1 MNTIGHLINGELLTD
16 ATRTQ
21 DVFNPATGLAEKRVA
36 LASVETVEQ
45 AITAA
50 QTAFPQWRN
59 TPPIK
64 RARVMFRFKEL
75 LEANADEICEM
86 IGEEHGKISHDAAGE
101 LQRGIENVE
110 YACGVPEL
118 LKGEHSKNVGPN
130 IDSWSEFQP
139 LGVVAGIT
147 PFNFP
152 AMVPLWMFPMAIA
165 CGNCFILKPS
175 ERDPS
180 STLFIAQ
187 LLKEAGLPDGVMN
200 VVNGDKVAV
209 DVLLSDQRVKAVSFV
224 GSTPIAEYIYATA
237 NANGKRC
244 QALGGAKNHAIVM
257 PDADMDNAVNQLLG
271 AAFGSSGERCM
282 ALSVA
287 VAVGDVAGDAL
298 VEKMTKAMTSLKVGA
313 YSDSSNDFGPVITA
327 QHRDKVVGY
336 INHAE
341 SQGASIVVD
350 GRHPHVE
357 GYDNG
362 FFVGGTLI
370 DNVTPDM
377 VSYKEE
383 IFGPVLQIVRVKTMQ
398 EAMDLID
405 AHEYGN
411 GTCIFTR
418 DGEAARYFSDNIQV
432 GMVGINVPLPV
443 PVAYH
448 SFGGWKRSLFGD
460 LHAYG
465 PDAVRFYT
473 KRKTVTQRWPS
484 AGVREGAE
492 FSMPTM
498 K

>member
-1 MNTIGHLINGELLTD
+1 MTQIIGHLINGEMITN
-16 ATRTQ
+16 TERTQ
-21 DVFNPATGLAEKRVA
+21 DVFNPATGEATKQVA
-36 LASVETVEQ
+36 LASKQTVEQ
-45 AITAA
+45 AISAA
-50 QTAFPQWRN
+50 QEAFPAWRN
-59 TPPIK
+59 IPPIK
-64 RARVMFRFKEL
+64 RARVMFRFREL
-75 LEANADEICEM
+75 LEQNSDKICKL

-110 YACGVPEL
+110 YACGAPEL
-118 LKGEHSKNVGPN
+118 LKGEHSRNVGPN

-152 AMVPLWMFPMAIA
+152 AMVPMWMFPLAIV
-165 CGNCFILKPS
+165 CGNTFVLKPS

-200 VVNGDKVAV
+200 VVNGDKEAV
-209 DVLLSDQRVKAVSFV
+209 DTLLSDQRIKAVSFV
-224 GSTPIAEYIYATA
+224 GSTPIAEYIYTTA

-257 PDADMDNAVNQLLG
+257 PDADMDNTVNQLLG

-287 VAVGDVAGDAL
+287 VTVGDEAGDAL
-298 VEKMTKAMTSLKVGA
+298 VAKMTEGMKGLSVGEHTNA
-313 YSDSSNDFGPVITA
+313 NNDFGPVITKA
-327 QHRDKVVGY
+327 HQEKVNGF
-336 INHAE
+336 IASAAE
-341 SQGASIVVD
+341 QGATLVVD
-350 GRHPHVE
+350 GRNPTVAGFE
-357 GYDNG
+357 NGY
-362 FFVGGTLI
+362 FVGATLI
-370 DNVTPDM
+370 DHVTSDM
-377 VSYKEE
+377 ASYQAE
-383 IFGPVLQIVRVKTMQ
+383 IFGPVLQVVRVKTMQ
-398 EAMDLID
+398 EAMQLIND
-405 AHEYGN
+405 HEYGN

-443 PVAYH
+443 PVSYH

-465 PDAVRFYT
+465 PDGIRFYT
-473 KRKTVTQRWPS
+473 KRKTITQRWPS
-484 AGVREGAE
+484 SGVREGVSFA
-492 FSMPTM
+492 FPS
-498 K
+498 

>member
-1 MNTIGHLINGELLTD
+1 MATVGHLINGQILADSE
-16 ATRTQ
+16 RTQ
-21 DVFNPATGLAEKRVA
+21 DVYNPSTGEVSKQVA
-36 LASVETVEQ
+36 LASKTTVEQ
-45 AITAA
+45 AISAA
-50 QTAFPQWRN
+50 QEAYPAWRN
-59 TPPIK
+59 TPAIK
-64 RARVMFRFKEL
+64 RARVMFKFKDL
-75 LEANADEICEM
+75 LEQNADKICAL

-110 YACGVPEL
+110 YACGAPEL
-118 LKGEHSKNVGPN
+118 LKGEHSKNVAPN

-152 AMVPLWMFPMAIA
+152 AMVPLWMYPMAIV

-180 STLFIAQ
+180 STLFIAE

-200 VVNGDKVAV
+200 VVNGDKEAV
-209 DVLLSDQRVKAVSFV
+209 DTLLTDERIKAVSFV
-224 GSTPIAEYIYATA
+224 GSTPIAEYIYSTA
-237 NANGKRC
+237 SAHGKRC

-257 PDADMDNAVNQLLG
+257 PDADMDNAVAQLLG

-287 VAVGDVAGDAL
+287 VAVGDAAADLLVSKMAEAMKTLKIGPCYDAN
-298 VEKMTKAMTSLKVGA
+298 
-313 YSDSSNDFGPVITA
+313 NDFGPVITK
-327 QHRDKVVGY
+327 QHQQKVFGY
-336 INHAE
+336 IDSAE
-341 SQGASIVVD
+341 NQGATIVVD
-350 GRHPHVE
+350 GRNPSVTGHE
-357 GYDNG
+357 NG
-362 FFVGGTLI
+362 FYVGGTLI
-370 DNVTPDM
+370 DQVTPEM
-377 VSYKEE
+377 ESYDAE
-383 IFGPVLQIVRVKTMQ
+383 IFGPVLQVVRVDTMQ
-398 EAMDLID
+398 QAMDLID

-418 DGEAARYFSDNIQV
+418 DGEAARYFSDHIQV
-432 GMVGINVPLPV
+432 GMVGINIPLPV

-465 PDAVRFYT
+465 PDGVRFYT
-473 KRKTVTQRWPS
+473 KRKTITQRWPS
-484 AGVREGAE
+484 AGVREGAQ

-498 K
+498 S